1 MSKLF
6 QGGASATSA
15 APQLGVLADKFHLEI
30 SNIAGDRELIL
41 IVDDEPNVCW
51 LAQMIL
57 CEQGYKVI
65 TAYDGNQAL
74 ELFDKIGRYVGLVI
88 LDFMI
93 PGRDGVAIFYQL
105 KQRDPNVA
113 VLLSSGYGEHPRLT
127 PLLAKGLAG
136 FIAKPYSRQRLLDQ
150 VRSTLDQHSRP
161 DTPGRER
168 ETSRQDA
175 KTQR

>member
-1 MSKLF
+1 MSKLS
-6 QGGASATSA
+6 QGGASATSITTDA
-15 APQLGVLADKFHLEI
+15 RQLGVVADKFHLEI

-41 IVDDEPNVCW
+41 IVDDEPNVCL

-74 ELFDKIGRYVGLVI
+74 DLFDKIGRHVGLVI
-88 LDFMI
+88 LDFII
-93 PGRDGVAIFYQL
+93 PGRDGEAIFYQL

-113 VLLSSGYGEHPRLT
+113 VLLSSGYAEHPRLA
-127 PLLAKGLAG
+127 LMLAKGLAG

-150 VRSTLDQHSRP
+150 VRSTLDQR
-161 DTPGRER
+161 
-168 ETSRQDA
+168 SRQGE
-175 KTQR
+175 

>member
-6 QGGASATSA
+6 QGGSSA
-15 APQLGVLADKFHLEI
+15 ASVRPDARQLGVLADKFHLEI
-30 SNIAGDRELIL
+30 ANIAGDRELIL
-41 IVDDEPNVCW
+41 IVDDEPNVCL

-74 ELFDKIGRYVGLVI
+74 EFFDKIGRHVGLVI
-88 LDFMI
+88 LDFII
-93 PGRDGVAIFYQL
+93 PGRDGEAIFYQL

-113 VLLSSGYGEHPRLT
+113 VLLSSGYAEHPRLN
-127 PLLAKGLAG
+127 PMLANGLAG

-150 VRSTLDQHSRP
+150 VRSTLDQRSHQ
-161 DTPGRER
+161 G
-168 ETSRQDA
+168 
-175 KTQR
+175 

>member
-6 QGGASATSA
+6 QGGASAEPVTPDA
-15 APQLGVLADKFHLEI
+15 RQLGVLADKFHLEI

-41 IVDDEPNVCW
+41 IVDDEPTVCL

-57 CEQGYKVI
+57 SEQGYKVI

-88 LDFMI
+88 LDFIM
-93 PGRDGVAIFYQL
+93 PGRDGEAIFYQL

-113 VLLSSGYGEHPRLT
+113 VLLSSGYVEHPRLT
-127 PLLAKGLAG
+127 PMLVKGLAG
-136 FIAKPYSRQRLLDQ
+136 FIVKPYSRQRLLDQ
-150 VRSTLDQHSRP
+150 VRSTLDQRC
-161 DTPGRER
+161 
-168 ETSRQDA
+168 RQGG
-175 KTQR
+175 